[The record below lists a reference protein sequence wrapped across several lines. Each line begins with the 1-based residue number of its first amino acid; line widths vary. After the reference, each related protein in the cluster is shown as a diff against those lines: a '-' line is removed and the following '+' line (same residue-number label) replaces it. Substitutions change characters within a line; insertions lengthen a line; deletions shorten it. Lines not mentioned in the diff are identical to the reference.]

1 MGKMDDYDEEVSE
14 VELLEKFSSV
24 LAFPGADI
32 VVKIEENETTKEGEN
47 IYKSALYGKFLA
59 ERAIN
64 LQLAIKNILQAWNL
78 PYELEVVDLE
88 DDVFLFK
95 FKVENDTIRV
105 LNHEPWC
112 FNGHLLCL
120 QRWKPDLAVK
130 EIDFS
135 RSPFWVQFH
144 GIPVAKMTYTTGNQL
159 GSYIGEV
166 LDVDLSKAGLT
177 RGRFV
182 RVRVLIQLDEPLR
195 PWIMMK
201 RVYPLPDL
209 KVEIKFERVP
219 SYCFFCGRI
228 GHEEKYC
235 TIKMRTPEKQ
245 IDIFRSGCSNNP
257 RADAYKGKGKQ
268 KYEIQSSEISDHS
281 EGESSKMAEDRQN
294 LSIVVTGEDD
304 RQEIAG
310 NRFNGLDQK
319 EHLRYKNQRST
330 TRGIYES
337 SAKMRTE
344 ASGLMNNRDDMICWK
359 DDSFQNG
366 RDTSMRPVGQRAR
379 LEEITE
385 VITSSKRNHTNTDAF
400 RDGKALKG
408 QIPILYHVDTGTG
421 LGRLFSLAGNSFL
434 SGVGKRISIKHK
446 AQFFRNNG
454 ELLQQRISSRESIVE
469 SIKIFTREELEK
481 ATDNYDES
489 LIVGRGGYGTVY
501 KGILPNYNIVAIKKS
516 EVVDKRQIEQ
526 FINEVV
532 ILSQINHRN
541 VVKFMGC
548 CLETEVPLLIY
559 EFVNNGTLFHHIHDK
574 SHVASLSWESRLRIA
589 AEIAGALAYFHSAAS
604 IPIIHRDIKS
614 TNILLD
620 ENYRAKVADFGASRL
635 VPLDETHLT
644 TLVQGTLGYMAPEYC
659 HTGQLTEKSDVYSFG
674 VVLMEL
680 LTGKKALSY
689 ERCEEERNL
698 AMHFVSSMKQ
708 NRLLEVLEE
717 RVIQEG
723 SPQHLLEIA
732 KLAESCVRLKRD
744 QRPTMKEVAVGL
756 EGLWRI
762 VKYPW
767 APEETEYLLGEQSDS
782 SSLLV
787 EQSETCSF

>member
-1 MGKMDDYDEEVSE
+1 MDDYDEEVSE
-14 VELLEKFSSV
+14 VELLEKFSYV

-88 DDVFLFK
+88 EDVFLFK
-95 FKVENDTIRV
+95 FKGENDTIRV

-112 FNGHLLCL
+112 FKGHLLCL

-177 RGRFV
+177 QGRFV
-182 RVRVLIQLDEPLR
+182 RVRVLIQLDKPLR

-209 KVEIKFERVP
+209 KIELKFEKVP
-219 SYCFFCGRI
+219 SFCFFCGRI
-228 GHEEKYC
+228 GHEEKCC
-235 TIKMRTPEKQ
+235 TMKMRMPEKL
-245 IDIFRSGCSNNP
+245 IDSFRSGCSNNNP

-281 EGESSKMAEDRQN
+281 EGESSKMAEDRQK
-294 LSIVVTGEDD
+294 LAIVVTGEDD

-319 EHLRYKNQRST
+319 EHLRNENQRST

-337 SAKMRTE
+337 SANVRTE
-344 ASGLMNNRDDMICWK
+344 ASGLMNNRDDIIWWN
-359 DDSFQNG
+359 DESFQNG
-366 RDTSMRPVGQRAR
+366 RDTSMRPVVGQRAR

-385 VITSSKRNHTNTDAF
+385 VVTPSKRNHTNTDAV
-400 RDGKALKG
+400 RYGKTLK
-408 QIPILYHVDTGTG
+408 GTG
-421 LGRLFSLAGNSFL
+421 LGRLFFLAGSSFL
-434 SGVGKRISIKHK
+434 SGVGKRISIKPK
-446 AQFFRNNG
+446 AQFFRKNG
-454 ELLQQRISSRESIVE
+454 ELLQQRISSCEGIVG

-481 ATDNYDES
+481 ATDNYNER

-501 KGILPNYNIVAIKKS
+501 KGTLPNYNIVAIKKS
-516 EVVDKRQIEQ
+516 KLVDESQIEQ

-532 ILSQINHRN
+532 TLSQINHRN
-541 VVKFMGC
+541 VVKLLGC

-559 EFVNNGTLFHHIHDK
+559 EFVNNGTLFHHIHDT
-574 SHVASLSWESRLRIA
+574 SLVASLSWESRLRIA
-589 AEIAGALAYFHSAAS
+589 AETAGAVAYFHSAAS

-620 ENYRAKVADFGASRL
+620 ENYRAKVTDFGASRL
-635 VPLDETHLT
+635 IPPDQTYLT
-644 TLVQGTLGYMAPEYC
+644 TLVQGTLGYLDPEYF
-659 HTGQLTEKSDVYSFG
+659 HSGQLTEKSDVYSFG
-674 VVLMEL
+674 VVLIEL
-680 LTGKKALSY
+680 LTGKKAFSNERY
-689 ERCEEERNL
+689 EEKRNL

-708 NRLLEVLEE
+708 NRLSEVLEE

-732 KLAESCVRLKRD
+732 KLAESCVRLQRD
-744 QRPTMKEVAVGL
+744 RRPTMKEVAVGL

-762 VKYPW
+762 VKYPC

-782 SSLLV
+782 SSLLFD
-787 EQSETCSF
+787 QSETCSF